1 MGGKEFLDPYTLC
14 WPDGVFPLGQDALAL
29 GNFASLKSGWQ
40 VCDLGTGSGVLLL
53 LLAGRQP
60 NVTLLGV
67 ERDLLAAQT
76 ARENLERN
84 GLAGHIVPE
93 DLRQLSLPAGTF
105 DLVVSNPPYFSVGSG
120 DSAGPERS
128 EEQCTLEELCTCA
141 GRLLRNGGRF
151 ALCHRPERLTDLLC
165 TLRTNRLEPKR
176 LELVSHDRAHPPSL
190 ILIECIKQGRS
201 GVKITTSLRFP

>member
-1 MGGKEFLDPYTLC
+1 MGGREYLDPYTLD

-60 NVTLLGV
+60 NLTLFGV
-67 ERDLLAAQT
+67 ERDLLAAKT
-76 ARENLERN
+76 ARENLEHN
-84 GLAGHIVPE
+84 GLAGHIIPE
-93 DLRQLSLPAGTF
+93 DLRRLSLPSGTF
-105 DLVVSNPPYFSVGSG
+105 DLVVSNPPYFPVGSG

-165 TLRTNRLEPKR
+165 TLRANRLEPKR
-176 LELVSHDRAHPPSL
+176 LELVAHDRAHPPSL
-190 ILIECIKQGRS
+190 ILVECIKQGRP